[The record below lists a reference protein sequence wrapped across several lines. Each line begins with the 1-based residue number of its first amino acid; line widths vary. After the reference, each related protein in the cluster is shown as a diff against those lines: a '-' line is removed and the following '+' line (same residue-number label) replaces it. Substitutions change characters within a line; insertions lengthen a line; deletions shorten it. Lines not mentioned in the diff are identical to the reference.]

1 MDEPFMNVLVEAL
14 RDAIEN
20 GDSLFNALD
29 RLSKEKELI
38 YERMVNAQ
46 PYLIDL
52 MAELDAVTQ
61 HQRMSFVKPGSDA
74 LYKAALHVATEAE
87 KREGLSVYYIV
98 SEKLMKDLLKAMEEY
113 DHPPSPTVSKK

>member
-29 RLSKEKELI
+29 RVSKEKELI

-52 MAELDAVTQ
+52 MAELDAATQ
-61 HQRMSFVKPGSDA
+61 RQRMSFVKPGADA
-74 LYKAALHVATEAE
+74 LYAAALNVVTEA
-87 KREGLSVYYIV
+87 KQRDVLVLQFII
-98 SEKLMKDLLKAMEEY
+98 SEEQMKALEKAMKEY
-113 DHPPSPTVSKK
+113 DHPPSPKVSKK